1 MDVSPESEWLPDPV
15 PVDLP
20 DIQIHYPVY
29 PCIPEEDHM
38 DLSTEVSDTHVPVL
52 PPPPGFECFSW
63 AKATGGPYGDPS
75 V

>member
-1 MDVSPESEWLPDPV
+1 M

-29 PCIPEEDHM
+29 PCIPEQDHM

-52 PPPPGFECFSW
+52 PPPLGFECFSW
-63 AKATGGPYGDPS
+63 PKATGGPGGDPS